1 MVSED
6 VVVLILA
13 AGASSRMGRTKAL
26 LPWNGKTV
34 LEHLVGQAEQADLN
48 QVVVVTGAS
57 HTEICEK
64 TAFKPDLF
72 VENPQWASGMGTSI
86 RTGLNQVLN
95 RFPTCRGVL
104 ILLADQPLVDAAYL
118 NALCRQFTGKPDCL
132 VATRYGKACG
142 VPALFGSSYFD
153 ALKGLPP
160 EKGAKALLDSASDR
174 VICLDPGPKGSDMD
188 TPEAYEAL
196 KIQNDP
202 FLRN

>member
-1 MVSED
+1 M
-6 VVVLILA
+6 VLILA

-34 LEHLVGQAEQADLN
+34 LEHLVGQAEQAALRKL
-48 QVVVVTGAS
+48 VVVTGAS
-57 HTEICEK
+57 HAEIGEK
-64 TAFKPDLF
+64 TALTPDLF
-72 VENPQWASGMGTSI
+72 VENPQWAAGMGTSI

-95 RFPTCRGVL
+95 RFPTCQGVL

-118 NALCRQFTGKPDCL
+118 SALLREFTGKPECL
-132 VATRYGKACG
+132 VATRYGASFG

-153 ALKGLPP
+153 DLKALPP
-160 EKGAKALLDSASDR
+160 EKGAKALLDSVSDR
-174 VICLDPGPKGSDMD
+174 VIGMDPGQKGRDMD